1 MNNLFSMTVAGSVI
15 VVLMLLFRPITIK
28 LFHVRWQY
36 QIEKMAIVFFLM
48 PLCFIIG
55 RFNNILPQ
63 PIVLSDFL
71 ASEKVETS
79 QIFIPNAVEPS
90 NLTNMMNSILEK
102 YFYNTEEIT
111 VRNYLPIILYI
122 WITGLIIFSSWH
134 LYCYYRFSK
143 QIQINS
149 IPVSEKSII
158 NLLHSCKDDLGI
170 NKDVNLMQNSTISS
184 PMLIGLFKPIVLLP
198 NKNINEND
206 IKMIFMHELTHFKHR
221 DLWVKMLML
230 IASAIHWF
238 NPLVHILRRDM
249 ETWSELSCD
258 AEIVYKMSL
267 KERVLYG
274 ETILNMLDNY
284 SSTNTNFCSL
294 FSESKNHIKRRLIML
309 LNNKKRSKYISIFAV
324 IAIVAVGL
332 IGTTVSAL
340 TSEENGKIYF
350 KNIDGSKI
358 EIYDGYNIIHSPKL
372 SIDDEKKFLETLKSS
387 DIFSDEE
394 IEDLVSI
401 EYDFNVF
408 PQPHDDK
415 FEFNTSLLESITE
428 PRQYSEE
435 EMKQI
440 IADIESGKIKPLNIE
455 DLSNSDFTFTDSNGL
470 VD

>member
-48 PLCFIIG
+48 PICFIIG

-102 YFYNTEEIT
+102 YFYTTEEIT

-122 WITGLIIFSSWH
+122 WITGLIIFSSWY

-143 QIQINS
+143 QIRINS

-206 IKMIFMHELTHFKHR
+206 IKMIFMHELTHFKHK

-350 KNIDGSKI
+350 ENIDGSKI
-358 EIYDGYNIIHSPKL
+358 EINDGYNIIHSPKL
-372 SIDDEKKFLETLKSS
+372 SIDDEEKFLETLKSS

-394 IEDLVSI
+394 IGDLVSI